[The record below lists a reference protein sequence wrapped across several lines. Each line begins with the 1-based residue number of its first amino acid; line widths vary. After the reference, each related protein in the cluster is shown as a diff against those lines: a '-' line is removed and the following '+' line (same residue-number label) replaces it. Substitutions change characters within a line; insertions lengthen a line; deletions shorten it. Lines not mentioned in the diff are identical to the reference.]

1 MNVVERIKALV
12 KQEQIAES
20 DWQSYITL
28 SILQSIPNVIID
40 GVERHPLLSAE
51 ALATNRQELARLRR
65 KFWDDD
71 RSLVIDPARPKT
83 LAEIP
88 EVAEPAKA

>member
-1 MNVVERIKALV
+1 MNVVDRIKALV

-28 SILQSIPNVIID
+28 SILQSIPHVVVD
-40 GVERHPLLSAE
+40 GAERHPLLSAE
-51 ALATNRQELARLRR
+51 ALAANRLELNRLRR

-71 RSLVIDPARPKT
+71 RSLAIDPARPKS
-83 LAEIP
+83 LSEIP
-88 EVAEPAKA
+88 EATEPAKA